1 MRSGISPKAPETRLR
16 SAERCRGGVHEA
28 DGDDSRRGGAARDRR
43 GNPGRGSRL
52 AQDSASGA
60 RVTKPGRRAQ
70 PQRRAD
76 TRTEASLQ
84 VELTSIDA
92 SRDRATGELYFAT
105 SSDERTRNLSRRGMC
120 VRCERPPAVGTR
132 LLLQLRMPGEA
143 SVDVIG
149 QTRWTRVEFEPGDHG
164 ARAIALVGIELLGGA
179 PRALARYDRA
189 LGRLETLDDP
199 SRSPVATVG
208 GHR

>member
-1 MRSGISPKAPETRLR
+1 MKDSEAIRDEAGLPAIGVESPSTTA
-16 SAERCRGGVHEA
+16 SW
-28 DGDDSRRGGAARDRR
+28 RRIPLPAARDDRQ
-43 GNPGRGSRL
+43 PTS
-52 AQDSASGA
+52 
-60 RVTKPGRRAQ
+60 Q

-76 TRTEASLQ
+76 ARTDVRLQ
-84 VELTSIDA
+84 VTLSSIDA
-92 SRDRATGELYFAT
+92 SRDRTTGELYFET
-105 SSDERTRNLSRRGMC
+105 SSDERTQNLSRRGMC

-132 LLLQLRMPGEA
+132 VLLQLRVPGEA
-143 SVDVIG
+143 AVDVIG
-149 QTRWTRVEFEPGDHG
+149 QARWTRIEFEPGEHG
-164 ARAIALVGIELLGGA
+164 ARAVALVGIELLGGA

>member
-1 MRSGISPKAPETRLR
+1 MKQSETIRDEAALPAIAVESPTQA
-16 SAERCRGGVHEA
+16 AGW
-28 DGDDSRRGGAARDRR
+28 RRIPLPGARDE
-43 GNPGRGSRL
+43 
-52 AQDSASGA
+52 A
-60 RVTKPGRRAQ
+60 RKGGPA

-76 TRTEASLQ
+76 TRTDARLR
-84 VELTSIDA
+84 VALTSIDA

-105 SSDERTRNLSRRGMC
+105 SSDERTQNLSRRGMC
-120 VRCERPPAVGTR
+120 VRCERPPAIGTR
-132 LLLQLRMPGEA
+132 VLLQVRLPGEA
-143 SVDVIG
+143 PVDVIG

-179 PRALARYDRA
+179 PRALARYDQA

-199 SRSPVATVG
+199 PRSPVATVG

>member
-1 MRSGISPKAPETRLR
+1 MKQSETIRDEAGLPAIAAESPAAASGW
-16 SAERCRGGVHEA
+16 
-28 DGDDSRRGGAARDRR
+28 RRI
-43 GNPGRGSRL
+43 PL
-52 AQDSASGA
+52 SGA
-60 RVTKPGRRAQ
+60 RDEARPASQ

-76 TRTEASLQ
+76 TRTEASLH

-105 SSDERTRNLSRRGMC
+105 SNDERTQNLSRRGMC
-120 VRCERPPAVGTR
+120 VRCERPPAIGTR
-132 LLLQLRMPGEA
+132 LLLQLRLPGENP
-143 SVDVIG
+143 VDVIG

-164 ARAIALVGIELLGGA
+164 ARAVALVGIELLGGA